1 MFIHYR
7 TKAFFLNEQDR
18 GEANRLFTVF
28 TNDFGKLKIFG
39 KAIRKIK
46 SKLRA
51 STEIFSLSEIE
62 FIQGKSHKTLTD
74 TILID
79 RFKNIKE
86 DPEKLKVAFQIAETL
101 DSFLEEEEK
110 DDEIWQLLKET
121 IQRLDNCLL
130 EIKNYSL
137 IYYYFFWNLVS
148 ILGYK
153 PELYH
158 CSVCQEKLLPQGLY
172 FSSKEG
178 GIVCGSCFQKMDKK
192 TKDFYSKINVN
203 VVKILRLIIKK
214 NWNILKQLKIGEED
228 RKNLNSLLKKIK

>member
-7 TKAFFLNEQDR
+7 TKTFFLNEQDR
-18 GEANRLFTVF
+18 GESNRLFTVF

-51 STEIFSLSEIE
+51 GTEIFSLSEIE

-121 IQRLDNCLL
+121 I
-130 EIKNYSL
+130 
-137 IYYYFFWNLVS
+137 
-148 ILGYK
+148 
-153 PELYH
+153 H
-158 CSVCQEKLLPQGLY
+158 
-172 FSSKEG
+172 
-178 GIVCGSCFQKMDKK
+178 
-192 TKDFYSKINVN
+192 
-203 VVKILRLIIKK
+203 
-214 NWNILKQLKIGEED
+214 
-228 RKNLNSLLKKIK
+228 